1 MYCRDLAETPSPQ
14 PAQQLDPAAQ
24 FTEVSKKDEQSA
36 YKMNIPILDKVNT
49 QRRNILNEFMNNEL
63 RNYNHQK

>member
-24 FTEVSKKDEQSA
+24 FTEVSKK
-36 YKMNIPILDKVNT
+36 
-49 QRRNILNEFMNNEL
+49 R
-63 RNYNHQK
+63 

>member
-24 FTEVSKKDEQSA
+24 FTEVSKKGWTECLQ
-36 YKMNIPILDKVNT
+36 
-49 QRRNILNEFMNNEL
+49 NEHINS
-63 RNYNHQK
+63 

>member
-24 FTEVSKKDEQSA
+24 FTEVSKKGWTN
-36 YKMNIPILDKVNT
+36 KMNIPILDKVNT